1 MEVAGHLFKRA
12 VKTLMEQEEEE
23 KYDEAEAP
31 STIAVIAYAKDYTCY
46 K

>member
-12 VKTLMEQEEEE
+12 VKTLMEQEEE